1 MFTEQP
7 FTQRR
12 SLTSRVLGSGLV
24 DLLTGPHGVDR
35 FTEIPNGTWTI
46 NSARA
51 EIIGVNRTTPRST
64 TLMLRPNRAF
74 AGFRAGQH
82 VNAAIEVNG
91 RRYTRLYSPAS
102 SERSARDVIEL
113 TVGVHEQGLVS
124 NFLRDNAKPGMVIGL
139 DFVAGDFVLPD
150 VLPERLVFIG
160 GGSGITPLISML
172 RTLCDD
178 GHRGDVTFIH
188 YARTAEEAAYRDE
201 LKALAAAHPNLTL
214 LHGFTR
220 NPTGSDLVGHF
231 SAETVDVDGA
241 EILACGPP
249 ALIDA
254 IRAIHGDEHLRYE
267 TFVPPVFAI
276 PENPDGG
283 EITFAA
289 SGATTTDDGRT
300 LLEQAEAAGLT
311 PESGC
316 RMGICHSC
324 TCRKTSGAVRN
335 LLTGDVSTTDEE
347 DVQIC
352 ISVPV
357 GDVELAI

>member
-1 MFTEQP
+1 MFTEHV
-7 FTQRR
+7 FTQSR
-12 SLTSRVLGSGLV
+12 SLTSRVLGSSLI

-35 FTEIPNGTWTI
+35 FTEVVDGTWTI

-51 EIIGVNRTTPRST
+51 EIVVVKRTTPRST
-64 TLMLRPNRAF
+64 TLLLRPNRAF

-82 VNAAIEVNG
+82 VNAAIEIDG

-102 SERSARDVIEL
+102 SERSAREVIEL

-124 NFLRDNAKPGMVIGL
+124 NFLRDHAQPGVVIGL

-150 VLPERLVFIG
+150 ERPDRIVFIS
-160 GGSGITPLISML
+160 GGSGITPVISML
-172 RTLCDD
+172 RTLCDEEYA
-178 GHRGDVTFIH
+178 GEVTFVH
-188 YARTAEEAAYRDE
+188 YARTAAEAAYREE
-201 LKALAAAHPNLTL
+201 LRVLAQRHPNLTV

-220 NPTGSDLVGHF
+220 DTHGSDLAGRF
-231 SAETVDVDGA
+231 SADTVDVDGA
-241 EILACGPP
+241 ELFACGPP

-254 IRAIHGDEHLRYE
+254 IRDIHGDEHLSYE
-267 TFVPPVFAI
+267 TFVPPVFEI
-276 PENPDGG
+276 PENPEGG
-283 EITFAA
+283 EISFTG
-289 SGATTTDDGRT
+289 SNTTTTDDGRT
-300 LLEQAEAAGLT
+300 LLEQAEAAGLS

-335 LLTGDVSTTDEE
+335 LLTGDVSTTAEE

>member
-1 MFTEQP
+1 MFTDQVP
-7 FTQRR
+7 RR
-12 SLTSRVLGSGLV
+12 RTLTERVLGSGLV

-51 EIIGVNRTTPRST
+51 EVLAVERRTPRST
-64 TLMLRPNRAF
+64 TLLLRPNRAF
-74 AGFRAGQH
+74 AGFKAGQH

-91 RRYTRLYSPAS
+91 RRHTRLYSPAS
-102 SERSARDVIEL
+102 SEGTARDVIEL
-113 TVGVHEQGLVS
+113 TVGLHEGGVVSTYLREHARPGL
-124 NFLRDNAKPGMVIGL
+124 VIGL

-150 VLPERLVFIG
+150 RRPDKLVFIS
-160 GGSGITPLISML
+160 GGSGITPVVSMV
-172 RTLCDD
+172 RTLCEQGHD
-178 GHRGDVTFIH
+178 GQMTFVH
-188 YARTAEEAAYRDE
+188 YVRREEEACYRGE
-201 LKALAAAHPNLTL
+201 LLELAERHPNLTVL
-214 LHGFTR
+214 YGFTR
-220 NPTGSDLVGHF
+220 DETNTDLHGHY
-231 SAETVDVDGA
+231 AAGTVDVEGA
-241 EILACGPP
+241 EIYACGPP
-249 ALIDA
+249 SLIDG
-254 IRAIHGDEHLRYE
+254 IRAAHGDEHLHFE
-267 TFVPPVFAI
+267 TFVPPVFEV
-276 PENPDGG
+276 PENAGG
-283 EITFAA
+283 GTISFKESAVTA
-289 SGATTTDDGRT
+289 TDDGRT

-335 LLTGDVSTTDEE
+335 LLNGEISVVDEE